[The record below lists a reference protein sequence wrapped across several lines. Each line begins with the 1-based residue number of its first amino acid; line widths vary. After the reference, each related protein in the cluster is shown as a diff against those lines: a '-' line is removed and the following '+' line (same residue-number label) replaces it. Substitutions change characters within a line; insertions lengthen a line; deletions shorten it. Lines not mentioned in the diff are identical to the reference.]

1 MSGPPAARRSNTP
14 RKAAGAAKKAAGSP
28 RASRSKK
35 SEPAPSQRPTRKQA
49 AKKAAAP
56 PPAEPAAPLAGDL
69 VEPPAKALERLLR
82 TIVLTPSIAVTAAN
96 ARAIAEVIPYA
107 EPGDRPKMTRELSRL
122 QAELI
127 AAGVPSGE
135 PPDWTQ
141 TTAGVES

>member
-1 MSGPPAARRSNTP
+1 M
-14 RKAAGAAKKAAGSP
+14 
-28 RASRSKK
+28 
-35 SEPAPSQRPTRKQA
+35 
-49 AKKAAAP
+49 
-56 PPAEPAAPLAGDL
+56 PPAEQQAPLGSEL
-69 VEPPAKALERLLR
+69 VEDPSSALERLLG

-96 ARAIAEVIPYA
+96 ARQIAAVIPFA

-141 TTAGVES
+141 TTAGTVDG